1 VIEFFGISWGT
12 PFQFLT
18 VILSGGLLAAV
29 LTFVVNNRKISV
41 DAASQLRSHFSK
53 ELERVTKRQHDCE
66 EREGMLRERVREL
79 EDYLTGIYRML
90 VERSAEDVL
99 AMGDAVPEHIRDL
112 ANRTLAAQKRKTG
125 PLG

>member
-99 AMGDAVPEHIRDL
+99 AIGDAVP
-112 ANRTLAAQKRKTG
+112 
-125 PLG
+125 